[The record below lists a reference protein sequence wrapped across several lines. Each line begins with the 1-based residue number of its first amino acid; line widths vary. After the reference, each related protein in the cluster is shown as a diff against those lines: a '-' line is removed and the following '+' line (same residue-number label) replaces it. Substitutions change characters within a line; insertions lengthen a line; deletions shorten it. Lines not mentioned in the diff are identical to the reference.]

1 MEKKAEYSLTR
12 DETYKNYNEIKS
24 KVVVIT
30 RRNIALTEEV
40 MARIR
45 FLDEKTRSN
54 ISVTMFT
61 AMVAIL
67 LSNSWSMDGLA
78 KKIGYVQNNF
88 LFLDTAITKSKC
100 NPTDEDIMLDMYR
113 YARMI
118 LATKDKNKIGF

>member
-24 KVVVIT
+24 KVVVVT
-30 RRNIALTEEV
+30 RRNIALVDEV

-54 ISVTMFT
+54 INVTMFT
-61 AMVAIL
+61 AMVAML
-67 LSNSWSMDGLA
+67 LSNSWSMAGLA
-78 KKIGYVQNNF
+78 KKIEHVRNNF
-88 LFLDTAITKSKC
+88 LFLDAAVTKSKC
-100 NPTDEDIMLDMYR
+100 NPTDEDVMLDMYR

-118 LATKDKNKIGF
+118 LATKDKNKTGF